1 MSQKLSFF
9 RYFHLMA
16 IAVFLLFSVAFFG
29 FSFYNIKHKFYNDV
43 AALKESYFQTQK
55 ELLQKEVNRF
65 IEEIDQKRRSAY
77 ANTQRL
83 VRARVDEAYNVAV
96 HIYEENKDKHSPSQ
110 IQERIIQTLRM
121 LRYEHNKGY
130 FLPKLLVK
138 T

>member
-65 IEEIDQKRRSAY
+65 IEEIDQSADPPMPIP
-77 ANTQRL
+77 N
-83 VRARVDEAYNVAV
+83 VSFIRAWM
-96 HIYEENKDKHSPSQ
+96 KP
-110 IQERIIQTLRM
+110 T
-121 LRYEHNKGY
+121 
-130 FLPKLLVK
+130 